1 MPKTYINDLAESI
14 KSEQERVQK
23 ILEDDDIKMDKG
35 INFITSSI
43 NYKVFFSGC
52 FCDILIRGRIRPER
66 KYYVTKIICFFQER
80 NRFVNCSD
88 PGASFYVL
96 GQTG

>member
-43 NYKVFFSGC
+43 NYKV
-52 FCDILIRGRIRPER
+52 E
-66 KYYVTKIICFFQER
+66 KQEDKSKMNMR
-80 NRFVNCSD
+80 DRLLAGLNK
-88 PGASFYVL
+88 
-96 GQTG
+96 

>member
-23 ILEDDDIKMDKG
+23 ILEDDDIKINKG

-43 NYKVFFSGC
+43 NYKV
-52 FCDILIRGRIRPER
+52 E
-66 KYYVTKIICFFQER
+66 KQEDKSKMNMR
-80 NRFVNCSD
+80 DRLLAGLNK
-88 PGASFYVL
+88 
-96 GQTG
+96 

>member
-1 MPKTYINDLAESI
+1 MFLAGLSRPKTYINDLAESI

-43 NYKVFFSGC
+43 NYKV
-52 FCDILIRGRIRPER
+52 E
-66 KYYVTKIICFFQER
+66 KQEDKSKMNMR
-80 NRFVNCSD
+80 DRLLAGLNK
-88 PGASFYVL
+88 
-96 GQTG
+96 

>member
-43 NYKVFFSGC
+43 NYKV
-52 FCDILIRGRIRPER
+52 E
-66 KYYVTKIICFFQER
+66 KQEDKSKMNMR
-80 NRFVNCSD
+80 DRLLAGLNE
-88 PGASFYVL
+88 
-96 GQTG
+96 

>member
-1 MPKTYINDLAESI
+1 MNRKAAWKRYGNTEETVLYLAGLPMPKTYINDLAESI

-43 NYKVFFSGC
+43 NYKV
-52 FCDILIRGRIRPER
+52 E
-66 KYYVTKIICFFQER
+66 KQEDKSKMNMR
-80 NRFVNCSD
+80 DRLLAGLNK
-88 PGASFYVL
+88 
-96 GQTG
+96 

>member
-43 NYKVFFSGC
+43 NYKV
-52 FCDILIRGRIRPER
+52 E
-66 KYYVTKIICFFQER
+66 KQEDKSKMNMR
-80 NRFVNCSD
+80 DR
-88 PGASFYVL
+88 VL
-96 GQTG
+96 AGLNK

>member
-23 ILEDDDIKMDKG
+23 ILEDDDIKIDKV

-43 NYKVFFSGC
+43 NYKV
-52 FCDILIRGRIRPER
+52 E
-66 KYYVTKIICFFQER
+66 KQEDKSKMNMR
-80 NRFVNCSD
+80 DRLLAGLNK
-88 PGASFYVL
+88 
-96 GQTG
+96 

>member
-14 KSEQERVQK
+14 KSEQELVQK

-43 NYKVFFSGC
+43 NYKV
-52 FCDILIRGRIRPER
+52 E
-66 KYYVTKIICFFQER
+66 KQEDKSKMNMR
-80 NRFVNCSD
+80 DRLLAGLNK
-88 PGASFYVL
+88 
-96 GQTG
+96 

>member
-23 ILEDDDIKMDKG
+23 ILEDDDIKIDKG

-43 NYKVFFSGC
+43 NYKV
-52 FCDILIRGRIRPER
+52 E
-66 KYYVTKIICFFQER
+66 KQEDKSKMNMR
-80 NRFVNCSD
+80 DRLLAGLNK
-88 PGASFYVL
+88 
-96 GQTG
+96 

>member
-35 INFITSSI
+35 INFLTSSI
-43 NYKVFFSGC
+43 NYKV
-52 FCDILIRGRIRPER
+52 E
-66 KYYVTKIICFFQER
+66 KQEDKSKMNMR
-80 NRFVNCSD
+80 DRLLAGLNK
-88 PGASFYVL
+88 
-96 GQTG
+96 

>member
-43 NYKVFFSGC
+43 NYKV
-52 FCDILIRGRIRPER
+52 EN
-66 KYYVTKIICFFQER
+66 QEDKSKMNMR
-80 NRFVNCSD
+80 DRLLAGLNK
-88 PGASFYVL
+88 
-96 GQTG
+96 

>member
-43 NYKVFFSGC
+43 NYKV
-52 FCDILIRGRIRPER
+52 E
-66 KYYVTKIICFFQER
+66 KQEDKSKMNLR
-80 NRFVNCSD
+80 DRLLAGLNK
-88 PGASFYVL
+88 
-96 GQTG
+96 

>member
-35 INFITSSI
+35 DRLLAGLN
-43 NYKVFFSGC
+43 K
-52 FCDILIRGRIRPER
+52 
-66 KYYVTKIICFFQER
+66 
-80 NRFVNCSD
+80 
-88 PGASFYVL
+88 
-96 GQTG
+96 

>member
-43 NYKVFFSGC
+43 NYKV
-52 FCDILIRGRIRPER
+52 E
-66 KYYVTKIICFFQER
+66 KQEDKSKMNMR
-80 NRFVNCSD
+80 DSLLAGLNK
-88 PGASFYVL
+88 
-96 GQTG
+96 

>member
-35 INFITSSI
+35 LNFITSSI
-43 NYKVFFSGC
+43 NYKV
-52 FCDILIRGRIRPER
+52 E
-66 KYYVTKIICFFQER
+66 KQEDKSKMNMR
-80 NRFVNCSD
+80 DRLLAGLNK
-88 PGASFYVL
+88 
-96 GQTG
+96 

>member
-23 ILEDDDIKMDKG
+23 ILEDDEKMDKG

-43 NYKVFFSGC
+43 NYKV
-52 FCDILIRGRIRPER
+52 E
-66 KYYVTKIICFFQER
+66 KQEDKSKMNMR
-80 NRFVNCSD
+80 DRLLAGLNK
-88 PGASFYVL
+88 
-96 GQTG
+96 

>member
-43 NYKVFFSGC
+43 NYKVEKHEDKSKMNMRDRLLAG
-52 FCDILIRGRIRPER
+52 LN
-66 KYYVTKIICFFQER
+66 K
-80 NRFVNCSD
+80 
-88 PGASFYVL
+88 
-96 GQTG
+96 

>member
-43 NYKVFFSGC
+43 NYK
-52 FCDILIRGRIRPER
+52 EE
-66 KYYVTKIICFFQER
+66 KQEDKSKMNMR
-80 NRFVNCSD
+80 DRLLAGLNK
-88 PGASFYVL
+88 
-96 GQTG
+96 

>member
-1 MPKTYINDLAESI
+1 MYLAGLPMPKTYINDLAESI

-43 NYKVFFSGC
+43 NYKV
-52 FCDILIRGRIRPER
+52 E
-66 KYYVTKIICFFQER
+66 KQEDKSKMNMR
-80 NRFVNCSD
+80 DRLLAGLNK
-88 PGASFYVL
+88 
-96 GQTG
+96 

>member
-14 KSEQERVQK
+14 KSEQERVHK

-43 NYKVFFSGC
+43 NYKV
-52 FCDILIRGRIRPER
+52 E
-66 KYYVTKIICFFQER
+66 KQEDKSKMNMR
-80 NRFVNCSD
+80 DRLLAGLNK
-88 PGASFYVL
+88 
-96 GQTG
+96 

>member
-23 ILEDDDIKMDKG
+23 ILEDDDIKIDKG

-43 NYKVFFSGC
+43 NYKV
-52 FCDILIRGRIRPER
+52 E
-66 KYYVTKIICFFQER
+66 KQEDKPKMNMR
-80 NRFVNCSD
+80 DRLLAGLNK
-88 PGASFYVL
+88 
-96 GQTG
+96 

>member
-1 MPKTYINDLAESI
+1 MYLAGLAIPKTYINDLAESI

-43 NYKVFFSGC
+43 NYKV
-52 FCDILIRGRIRPER
+52 E
-66 KYYVTKIICFFQER
+66 KQEDKSKMNMR
-80 NRFVNCSD
+80 DRLLAGLNK
-88 PGASFYVL
+88 
-96 GQTG
+96 

>member
-43 NYKVFFSGC
+43 NYKVEKLS
-52 FCDILIRGRIRPER
+52 LIHI
-66 KYYVTKIICFFQER
+66 
-80 NRFVNCSD
+80 
-88 PGASFYVL
+88 
-96 GQTG
+96 

>member
-1 MPKTYINDLAESI
+1 MPKTYINDLVESI

-43 NYKVFFSGC
+43 NYKV
-52 FCDILIRGRIRPER
+52 E
-66 KYYVTKIICFFQER
+66 KQEDKSKMNMR
-80 NRFVNCSD
+80 DRLLAGLNK
-88 PGASFYVL
+88 
-96 GQTG
+96 

>member
-35 INFITSSI
+35 INYITSSI
-43 NYKVFFSGC
+43 NYKV
-52 FCDILIRGRIRPER
+52 E
-66 KYYVTKIICFFQER
+66 KQEDKSKMNMR
-80 NRFVNCSD
+80 DRLLAGLNK
-88 PGASFYVL
+88 
-96 GQTG
+96 

>member
-43 NYKVFFSGC
+43 NYKV
-52 FCDILIRGRIRPER
+52 E
-66 KYYVTKIICFFQER
+66 KQEDKSKNMR
-80 NRFVNCSD
+80 DRLLAGLNK
-88 PGASFYVL
+88 
-96 GQTG
+96 

>member
-14 KSEQERVQK
+14 KSEQGRVQK

-43 NYKVFFSGC
+43 NYKV
-52 FCDILIRGRIRPER
+52 E
-66 KYYVTKIICFFQER
+66 KQEDKSKMNMR
-80 NRFVNCSD
+80 DRLLAGLNK
-88 PGASFYVL
+88 
-96 GQTG
+96 

>member
-43 NYKVFFSGC
+43 NYKV
-52 FCDILIRGRIRPER
+52 E
-66 KYYVTKIICFFQER
+66 KQEDKPKMNMR
-80 NRFVNCSD
+80 DRLLAGLNK
-88 PGASFYVL
+88 
-96 GQTG
+96 